1 MTRKEPRRVTVTWAN
16 RRMAWIVMPLMET
29 ENPGGEAGLG
39 YRGRTEVSVRR
50 DEFET

>member
-1 MTRKEPRRVTVTWAN
+1 MTWAN
-16 RRMAWIVMPLMET
+16 RWMAWIVMPLMKI

-39 YRGRTEVSVRR
+39 YRRRREVSVRH